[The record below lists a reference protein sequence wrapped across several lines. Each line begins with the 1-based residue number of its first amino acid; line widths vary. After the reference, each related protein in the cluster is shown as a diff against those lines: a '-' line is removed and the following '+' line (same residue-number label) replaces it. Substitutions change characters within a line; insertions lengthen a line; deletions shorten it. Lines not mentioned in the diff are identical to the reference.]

1 MQYLASSSYVFRCC
15 LAQIRFTRGSIALR
29 KTIPPRILTEALPN
43 AIHPDYGGGAFVGMG
58 WTFIPT
64 GRLATHTGEYAK
76 GDLLGSRGGVVN
88 RNVFILISE
97 WTCQEDTSDANSQS
111 LTGSPTEW
119 NATTS
124 STTVNAKGRSISGKE
139 IIHVS
144 CSTSHSGASV
154 SFGDYAGTGLQQID
168 EGEDTVAF
176 VLVLRSG
183 SEQTYHTR
191 ILF

>member
-1 MQYLASSSYVFRCC
+1 MRIFGIVLIC
-15 LAQIRFTRGSIALR
+15 LSLLLGTNSLYAREYCAPKDNTA
-29 KTIPPRILTEALPN
+29 RILTEALPN

-144 CSTSHSGASV
+144 CSTSHSGAS
-154 SFGDYAGTGLQQID
+154 
-168 EGEDTVAF
+168 
-176 VLVLRSG
+176 
-183 SEQTYHTR
+183 R
-191 ILF
+191 ILW